1 LEADIMQRTSILL
14 TSLTLGAIGL
24 GAFATPAAAE
34 SVPYGY
40 YDSSAERPRDPWK
53 KPRFEGA
60 VGALIGGQ
68 RVGYLSGTGGGLHLD
83 AGIRL
88 DRIFLFGEYDFLSVG
103 ESSYDTPS
111 PVRGFMHRFSAN
123 ARYSVGSLGG
133 GPRSDVPVRGDLW
146 LEAGLGD
153 QIINWHEG
161 GRLHR
166 RDVSFGLGAQ
176 ATFRINKEKPKYLGV
191 YYALKVT
198 VAEAPERKDD
208 DPMCAGP
215 CDEATAPSPYD
226 FGIFFNFGV
235 PFGR

>member
-1 LEADIMQRTSILL
+1 MQRTPLLILAAAL
-14 TSLTLGAIGL
+14 AAGAITL
-24 GAFATPAAAE
+24 PAAPAHAE
-34 SVPYGY
+34 RMAYGY
-40 YDSSAERPRDPWK
+40 DYADPPAPRPKNPWQRL
-53 KPRFEGA
+53 RFEGA
-60 VGALIGGQ
+60 VGALVGSQ

-83 AGIRL
+83 AGARL
-88 DRIFLFGEYDFLSVG
+88 DRLYLFGEYDFLSVG
-103 ESSYDTPS
+103 ESSYDAPD
-111 PVRGFMHRFSAN
+111 PVRGFMHRFSAS
-123 ARYSVGSLGG
+123 ARYSLGVLGG
-133 GPRSDVPVRGDLW
+133 GERNDVPVRGDLW
-146 LEAGLGD
+146 IEGGLGD
-153 QIINWHEG
+153 QIVTWHEG

-176 ATFRINKEKPKYLGV
+176 ATFRIGRERPRYLGV

-226 FGIFFNFGV
+226 VGIFFNFGV